1 MTASVLLAAFAL
13 VRPAEYPFR
22 SADYVPPPLPVRYFV
37 VTATAAPRLIE
48 EPRMPPRPDPER
60 VHEHVIEGR
69 ELRAFWQTPDP
80 EPWELPDPPADY
92 NAWLKRHVEEMG
104 KSREGARL
112 CADELVSEFV
122 KTRSGD
128 LAFEIFL
135 LLTAEGNKQNP
146 YTKWTPEEADYFLRF
161 AANHGSVRA
170 RQFFDG
176 EGEIKTGRAYEYV
189 FAEYSPNYRVRRPY
203 PYDLAGAPG
212 SGMPGAFRLYDADDA
227 LKDLMSRH
235 SLVAMWFDLGMPKPP
250 DPNAEEYVRAVARHR
265 RPVDRSC
272 DHALPPSLPFLAYRP
287 KTNSDDSVPLVVYMP
302 GSGEQ
307 GEDLKLQFRQTACLA
322 KVTSSAFQARHPAY
336 FLVIAPPEYG
346 NVNCGY
352 GYPFEAANR
361 VNEAYNDLVLAYA
374 RAANAPRI
382 DPDRIYLTGLG
393 SGATI
398 AMAMALDHPGRFAAV
413 APVWAHPYSPIVHPE
428 NPGNWRFYNLPR
440 KSDDARAKAREYWD
454 KLKSEFT
461 ANVRA
466 GGGDCAFVE
475 VPRRDDADGVW
486 WDRVWTSDE
495 LWEWMFSKRAGSLGQ
510 REQ

>member
-22 SADYVPPPLPVRYFV
+22 PADYTPPPPPVRYFV
-37 VTATAAPRLIE
+37 VTATAAPKLYE

-80 EPWELPDPPADY
+80 EPQALPDPPTDY
-92 NAWLKRHVEEMG
+92 NAWLKRYVEDMG
-104 KSREGARL
+104 KGWDEARMS
-112 CADELVSEFV
+112 ADELVSEFV
-122 KTRSGD
+122 RTRSGG

-135 LLTAEGNKQNP
+135 LLTAEGNERNP
-146 YTKWTPEEADYFLRF
+146 YTKWTREEADYFLRF

-176 EGEIKTGRAYEYV
+176 AGELKTGRAYEYV
-189 FAEYSPNYRVRRPY
+189 FAEYSPNYRVRRLY
-203 PYDLAGAPG
+203 PYDLDGAPG

-227 LKDLMSRH
+227 LKELMSRH
-235 SLVAMWFDLGMPKPP
+235 SLAAMWFDLGLPKLP
-250 DPNAEEYVRAVARHR
+250 DPNAEEYARAVARHR
-265 RPVDRSC
+265 KPVDRDC

-287 KTNSDDSVPLVVYMP
+287 KTDSDDSVPLVVYMP

-307 GEDLKLQFRQTACLA
+307 GEDLKLQFRQTACLE
-322 KVTSSAFQARHPAY
+322 KVTSGAFQARHPAY

-346 NVNCGY
+346 NVNCGF

-361 VNEAYNDLVLAYA
+361 LNEAYNDLVLAYA
-374 RAANAPRI
+374 RAAKSPRI
-382 DPDRIYLTGLG
+382 DPNRIYLTGLG
-393 SGATI
+393 SGASI
-398 AMAMALDHPGRFAAV
+398 AMGMALDHPGRFAAV
-413 APVWAHPYSPIVHPE
+413 APVWGHPYSPIVHPE
-428 NPGNWRFYNLPR
+428 KPGNWRFYNLPR
-440 KSDDARAKAREYWD
+440 KSDGPRADVREYWS
-454 KLKSEFT
+454 KLYAEFA

-495 LWEWMFSKRAGSLGQ
+495 LWDWMFSKRAGSLGQ

>member
-22 SADYVPPPLPVRYFV
+22 SADYVPPPPPVRYFV

-69 ELRAFWQTPDP
+69 ELRAFWQTPDT

-135 LLTAEGNKQNP
+135 LLTAEGNKRNP

-322 KVTSSAFQARHPAY
+322 KVTSSVFQARHPAY

-346 NVNCGY
+346 NQNCGY

-361 VNEAYNDLVLAYA
+361 VNEAYNDLVLAYV

-440 KSDDARAKAREYWD
+440 KSDDARAKAREYWG

-495 LWEWMFSKRAGSLGQ
+495 LWDWMFSKRAGLS
-510 REQ
+510 RWRTV

>member
-22 SADYVPPPLPVRYFV
+22 SADYVPPPPPVRYFV

-135 LLTAEGNKQNP
+135 LLTAEGNKRNP

-176 EGEIKTGRAYEYV
+176 AGEIKTGRAYEYV

-287 KTNSDDSVPLVVYMP
+287 KTDSDDSVPLVVYMP

-322 KVTSSAFQARHPAY
+322 KVTSSVFQARHPAY

-346 NVNCGY
+346 NQNCGY
-352 GYPFEAANR
+352 GYPYEAANR
-361 VNEAYNDLVLAYA
+361 VNEAYNDLVLAYV

-382 DPDRIYLTGLG
+382 DPNRIYLTGLG

-440 KSDDARAKAREYWD
+440 KSDDARAKAREYWG

-475 VPRRDDADGVW
+475 VPRRDDAGGSW
-486 WDRVWTSDE
+486 WDCVWASDE